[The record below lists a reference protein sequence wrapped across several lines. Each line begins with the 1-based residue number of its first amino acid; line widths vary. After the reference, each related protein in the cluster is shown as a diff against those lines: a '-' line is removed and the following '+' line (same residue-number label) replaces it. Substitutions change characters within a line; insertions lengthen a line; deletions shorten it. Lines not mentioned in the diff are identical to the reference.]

1 MGVLTSLAFAPAAK
15 AAALEGRGGIIH
27 FEIQPKNVNK
37 VVETQ
42 IPVLGDVV
50 ASLAEL
56 VPQLESV
63 DRTEWINKIKSNK
76 EKFPFAYT
84 PSSQGE
90 KLKPQEVVR
99 ELNVQAEAIGSKSN
113 QSDRS

>member
-1 MGVLTSLAFAPAAK
+1 
-15 AAALEGRGGIIH
+15 
-27 FEIQPKNVNK
+27 
-37 VVETQ
+37 
-42 IPVLGDVV
+42 
-50 ASLAEL
+50 

-99 ELNVQAEAIGSKSN
+99 ELNVQAEAIGSKSL
-113 QSDRS
+113 QIGRADLQRRTSLLRLVLDSIRCGHVSTTDGPHLDRGSLQVVSE